1 MFYSVNLRSG
11 DGRMFEPEIE
21 KMKPEAI
28 FDLQNK
34 RLMHMLRYA
43 YENVPFYK
51 KKFKEANIEPDD
63 IRGPQDMHKVPFTVK
78 NDLRDH
84 YPYGILAVPRESIV
98 RFHASSG
105 TTGIP
110 TVVGYTRRDLDTWS
124 RLMARTIACPGVMK
138 GDIMQNVYG
147 YGLFTGGLGFHYG
160 AELLGVSV
168 IPTSTG
174 NTKRQLKIL
183 KDMKASVLACT
194 PSYALYLS
202 EAAVDE
208 GYNPKEDFNL
218 KYGLFGAEA
227 WSEEARKKIQ
237 DNLGLGAYD
246 CYGLSELYGPGV
258 AMECQHQNGLHI
270 WTDEFLVETI
280 DPETGEVLDAG
291 RRGELV
297 FTMLTREAMPLLRY
311 RTRDMA
317 TLSYEECEC
326 GRYHPRIMR
335 VSGRSDDMLIVGGVN
350 VFPSQIEEVLFRIQ
364 GLGDQYQIFVD
375 RKKLDRMTIKVE
387 LDPDAAEDKNL
398 DRENLVKII
407 TDELVSIIVIKPK
420 IELLEPKAI
429 ERTVGKAVRVVDLRK
444 D

>member
-1 MFYSVNLRSG
+1 M
-11 DGRMFEPEIE
+11 MFEPELE
-21 KMKPEAI
+21 KMKPDAI
-28 FDLQNK
+28 EELQNK
-34 RLMHMLRYA
+34 RLKKMLRYA

-51 KKFKEANIEPDD
+51 RKFKEANIKPED
-63 IRGPQDMHKVPFTVK
+63 IKSSQDIHKVPFTVK

-84 YPYGILAVPRESIV
+84 YPYGILAVPKENIV

-110 TVVGYTRRDLDTWS
+110 TVVGYTRGDLDTWS
-124 RLMARTIACPGVMK
+124 RLMARTIACPGVK
-138 GDIMQNVYG
+138 SDDIMQNVYG

-183 KDMKASVLACT
+183 KDMKATVLACT

-208 GYNPKEDFNL
+208 GYTPKEDFNL

-258 AMECQHQNGLHI
+258 AMECQHQKGLHI
-270 WTDEFLVETI
+270 WTDEFYVETI
-280 DPETGEVLDAG
+280 DPETGEVLEPG
-291 RRGELV
+291 KRGELV

-350 VFPSQIEEVLFRIQ
+350 VFPSQIEEVLFRIP

-387 LDPDAAEDKNL
+387 LDPDTADDPSL
-398 DRENLVKII
+398 DRNGLVKRI
-407 TDELVSIIVIKPK
+407 TDELVSVIVIKPK
-420 IELLEPKAI
+420 IELLEPKTI

-444 D
+444 S

>member
-1 MFYSVNLRSG
+1 
-11 DGRMFEPEIE
+11 MFEPELE
-21 KMKPEAI
+21 KMKPDALAE
-28 FDLQNK
+28 LQNK
-34 RLMHMLRYA
+34 RLKKMVRYA

-51 KKFKEANIEPDD
+51 KKFSEKGIQPDD
-63 IRGPQDMHKVPFTVK
+63 IRTMEDMHKVPLTVK

-84 YPYGILAVPRESIV
+84 YPYGILAVPREKIV

-105 TTGIP
+105 TTGTP
-110 TVVGYTRRDLDTWS
+110 TVVGYTKKDLDTWS
-124 RLMARTIACPGVMK
+124 RLMARTIACPGVTSD
-138 GDIMQNVYG
+138 DIMQNTYG

-160 AELLGVSV
+160 AERLGLSV

-183 KDMKASVLACT
+183 KDMKATVLAST

-208 GYNPKEDFNL
+208 GYSPKEDFNL

-237 DNLGLGAYD
+237 GNLGMGAYD

-258 AMECQHQNGLHI
+258 AMECEHQNGLHI
-270 WTDEFLVETI
+270 WSDEFYVETI
-280 DPETGEVLDAG
+280 DTETGEVLEPG
-291 RRGELV
+291 KRGELV

-311 RTRDMA
+311 RTRDLA
-317 TLSYEECEC
+317 TISYEECQC
-326 GRYHPRIMR
+326 GRYHPRILR

-350 VFPSQIEEVLFRIQ
+350 VFPSQIEEVLF
-364 GLGDQYQIFVD
+364 GTPELGDQYQIYVD

-387 LDPDAAEDKNL
+387 LSLAASQDKAFDSQAL
-398 DRENLVKII
+398 IKQI
-407 TDELVSIIVIKPK
+407 TEELMAIIVIRPK
-420 IELLEPKAI
+420 IELLEPKTI
-429 ERTVGKAVRVVDLRK
+429 ERSVGKAVRVVDLRK
-444 D
+444 EK

>member
-1 MFYSVNLRSG
+1 
-11 DGRMFEPEIE
+11 MFEPEIE

-28 FDLQNK
+28 AKLQNE
-34 RLMHMLRYA
+34 RLKKMMRYA

-63 IRGPQDMHKVPFTVK
+63 IKSSEDMHKVPFTVK

-84 YPYGILAVPRESIV
+84 YPYGILAVPREDIV
-98 RFHASSG
+98 RFHSSSG

-110 TVVGYTRRDLDTWS
+110 TVVGYTRKDLETWS
-124 RLMARTIACPGVMK
+124 RLMARTIACPGVKK
-138 GDIMQNVYG
+138 GDIMQNIYG

-174 NTKRQLKIL
+174 NTKRQLKIM
-183 KDMKASVLACT
+183 KDMKTTVIACT

-202 EAAVDE
+202 EAAIDE
-208 GYNPKEDFNL
+208 GYKPKEDFNL

-280 DPETGEVLDAG
+280 DPETGEVLEPG
-291 RRGELV
+291 KRGELV

-311 RTRDMA
+311 RTRDLA
-317 TLSYEECEC
+317 TLSQEECEC
-326 GRYHPRIMR
+326 GRYHTRIMR
-335 VSGRSDDMLIVGGVN
+335 VSGRSDDMLIIGGVN
-350 VFPSQIEEVLFRIQ
+350 VFPSQIEEVLFKTPE
-364 GLGDQYQIFVD
+364 LGDQYQIYVD

-387 LDPDAAEDKNL
+387 LSPEAWVDKDL
-398 DRENLVKII
+398 DKGALIKRIL
-407 TDELVSIIVIKPK
+407 DELVSVIVIKPK
-420 IELLEPKAI
+420 IELLEPKTI
-429 ERTVGKAVRVVDLRK
+429 ERSVGKAVRVVDLRK
-444 D
+444 S